1 MSDFEGL
8 IKALHGMI
16 DKVQE
21 LTLVVAKHSEVQ
33 RQVLEQIS
41 KQSDALTRHEILLEK
56 CRNCSYIPQTES
68 GKKNTTALEKKE

>member
-1 MSDFEGL
+1 MNDFEGL

-33 RQVLEQIS
+33 RQILEQIS
-41 KQSDALTRHEILLEK
+41 KQSDAITRHEILLEK
-56 CRNCSYIPQTES
+56 CKNCTYNPQTS
-68 GKKNTTALEKKE
+68 TAQRPTKALEKK